1 MCAALLTVLQAG
13 SDAPPP
19 PPKPPTPPPVVREPV
34 PPPEPPAGSPPR
46 RASRQPKQVQAQ
58 PKQVQQGEG
67 DEMLSVA
74 EGAATTAEAGTGAEA
89 GVEAVPPPPP
99 AEDTCRHL
107 TEAELRVVV
116 GMLPAS
122 LGGSILGSALC
133 WQQAD
138 LVGWAGVRAG
148 VGLGLGLGYGW
159 VSYPSPLP

>member
-1 MCAALLTVLQAG
+1 
-13 SDAPPP
+13 
-19 PPKPPTPPPVVREPV
+19 
-34 PPPEPPAGSPPR
+34 
-46 RASRQPKQVQAQ
+46 
-58 PKQVQQGEG
+58 
-67 DEMLSVA
+67 MLSVA
-74 EGAATTAEAGTGAEA
+74 EGAATTAEAGTGAGA